1 MNFVNCNIANTKM
14 EYGLITG
21 ILGSLLLRLLLLSDE
36 LLVILL
42 AFTSFPASYIPPPTR
57 KSLLLNCKKQSYQL
71 LGAAFFK
78 SGLSSSRTNL
88 R

>member
-14 EYGLITG
+14 QHGLIN

-57 KSLLLNCKKQSYQL
+57 KSLLLNCKKHSFQL
-71 LGAAFFK
+71 QLQIQNCVQ
-78 SGLSSSRTNL
+78 NL
-88 R
+88 